1 MTPPESATIAV
12 ELATLRG
19 EIRTDMADIKGSLG
33 VLVER
38 NSRIEQ
44 DVRDLARSTDEDIK
58 ALHAEVDDI
67 RRWRWMATGAAA
79 ALGVAGGYIVNVL
92 AG

>member
-19 EIRTDMADIKGSLG
+19 EIRTDMADIKGSLS

-38 NSRIEQ
+38 NSRVEQ

-58 ALHAEVDDI
+58 ELRVEVDDL
-67 RRWRWMATGAAA
+67 RRWRWMATGAAVVVGTA
-79 ALGVAGGYIVNVL
+79 AGYIANIVT
-92 AG
+92 G